1 MSCVALIPAF
11 CPGPALSALV
21 EALKSEDFQGIV
33 VIDDGSGPE
42 FQAVFEK
49 LSQIDGIYVLRHAI
63 NLGKGAALKAGI
75 NYILCRWPGVEGVVT
90 ADADGQHA
98 PEDILRVAHRFL
110 ESPGSLVLGSRV
122 LDESAPARSRVGNAL
137 TRSVLRVV
145 LGQTI
150 RDTQTGLRA
159 IPAVLLPSL
168 LAIPASGYEFELEML
183 MAARQLS
190 IPVAEEPIRAIYE
203 NGNRSSHFDPLLD
216 SMRIYFVLLRFAFIA
231 LATAAIDNAVFFV
244 AFSILGG
251 VGAAQIWGRSVAV
264 LFNYAA
270 VRKAAFRSDQR
281 HLVVLPAYLLLVAVS
296 GALSYAAIL
305 LLTSR
310 LHLAVM
316 PAKLLVETI
325 LFFGNFAL
333 QRDFIFTRRSPLLRP
348 AQPARLAASMPLSS
362 KLRWAAL
369 CAVLLVTACYSNHFE
384 NHFQFDDSHTI
395 VDNPYIRSLHN
406 IPKFFTDAGTFSTIP
421 ANRTWRPLV
430 STSLAID
437 YWLGGGLKPLWFHIS
452 TFFWFLVQLAILFL
466 LFRAI
471 LRRAGDEWWTEYG
484 ALFAAAWFGVHPAMA
499 ETVNYIIQRG
509 DLYATLGVTASL
521 AAFAMFP
528 RARKTRLYLLPA
540 ALGILAKPPAAIF
553 PAILFTYIWLFEED
567 ANPRR
572 ALAAL
577 RQCWA
582 AILVAAFLLVVEV
595 RMTPPSY
602 TAGAISA
609 KDYILTQPF
618 VALHYFLSFFLPFG
632 LTADTDL
639 SAIPSPWTTEALT
652 GMAFCAAVVLVI
664 VKTAK
669 APRTRPIS
677 FGLLWFLLALLPTAL
692 YPLAEVENDHRMFM
706 PFAGLVLAVS
716 WTLALCIAARPKLR
730 TPAIACG
737 AMLVL
742 VAYAQ
747 GAWQRNR
754 VWHTEESLWKDV
766 TLKSPRN
773 GRGLMNYGLSLMSQ
787 GRTAEAAGYFE
798 KAAEFTPNYYILEI
812 NRAIA
817 CAALGNDRDATAHFL
832 RAMRLAPA
840 DALPY
845 YYYGRWLHQKN
856 RLPEATALLRASV
869 AKNEEYFPA
878 RYELMRIYA
887 ATGNTPELRALAAG
901 TLRIAPGDPWS
912 QYFLRHQS
920 QATAAQTTAAG
931 SYTALE
937 ARAGT
942 HPSPETD
949 VELSLAYY
957 RAGRFQ
963 DCVEAAR
970 RATKLKPDYPEA
982 WNNVAACSQS
992 LAQWDDAIEA
1002 AKVAI
1007 RLRPDFQ
1014 LAKNNLA
1021 YSVQQRARA
1030 SESPRTVRIKR

>member
-11 CPGPALSALV
+11 CPGPALSTLV
-21 EALKSEDFQGIV
+21 DALKSGDFQDIV
-33 VIDDGSGPE
+33 VVDDGSGAE
-42 FQAVFEK
+42 FQTVFDK
-49 LSQIDGIYVLRHAI
+49 LSQIDGVCVLRHAI
-63 NLGKGAALKAGI
+63 NLGKGAALKTGI
-75 NYILCRWPGVEGVVT
+75 NYILCRWPDIDGVVT

-98 PEDILRVAHRFL
+98 PEDILKVAHRFL

-122 LDESAPARSRVGNAL
+122 LDESAPTRSRVGNAL

-145 LGQTI
+145 LGHTV

-159 IPAVLLPSL
+159 IPAGLLPSL

-183 MAARQLS
+183 IAARQLS
-190 IPVAEEPIRAIYE
+190 VPLAEEPIRAIYE
-203 NGNRSSHFDPLLD
+203 PGNRSSHFDPLLD

-231 LATAAIDNAVFFV
+231 LATAVIDNAVFFV
-244 AFSILGG
+244 AFSILAG
-251 VGAAQIWGRSVAV
+251 VGAAQIWGRSIAV

-310 LHLAVM
+310 FHFGVM

-333 QRDFIFTRRSPLLRP
+333 QRDFIFTSRSPLFRP
-348 AQPARLAASMPLSS
+348 APAGKTAGLTTSMPFSS
-362 KLRWAAL
+362 KLRWTAL
-369 CAVLLVTACYSNHFE
+369 CVVLLVAACYSNHFE

-395 VDNPYIRSLHN
+395 ADNPYIRSLHN

-471 LRRAGDEWWTEYG
+471 LRRAGDEWWTEYC

-499 ETVNYIIQRG
+499 ETVNYVIQRG

-521 AAFAMFP
+521 TAFAIFP
-528 RARKTRLYLLPA
+528 RARKTGLYLLPA

-553 PAILFTYIWLFEED
+553 PAILFAYIFLFEED

-572 ALAAL
+572 AFAAL
-577 RQCWA
+577 RQCSA
-582 AILVAAFLLVVEV
+582 AILVAAILLAVEV
-595 RMTPPSY
+595 KMTPPSY
-602 TAGAISA
+602 AAGAISA
-609 KDYILTQPF
+609 RDYILTQPF
-618 VALHYFLSFFLPFG
+618 IALHYFLSFFLPVG

-639 SAIPSPWTTEALT
+639 SVFPSPWTTDALI
-652 GMAFCAAVVLVI
+652 GMAFCVVVVLFI
-664 VKTAK
+664 LKTAK
-669 APRTRPIS
+669 AQRTRPIS

-692 YPLAEVENDHRMFM
+692 YPLAEIENDHRMFM

-716 WTLALCIAARPKLR
+716 WTLALGIAARPKLR
-730 TPAIACG
+730 SPAIACG

-742 VAYAQ
+742 AAYGQ

-787 GRTAEAAGYFE
+787 GRTAEAEGYFE
-798 KAAEFTPNYYILEI
+798 KAAQFTPNYYILEI

-817 CAALGNDRDATAHFL
+817 YGVLGNDTEATAHFL

-856 RLPEATALLRASV
+856 RLPEATALLRASI

-887 ATGNTPELRALAAG
+887 TTGNTPELRALAAA

-912 QYFLRHQS
+912 QYFLRHQN
-920 QATAAQTTAAG
+920 QTAAAG

-937 ARAGT
+937 ARASANPT
-942 HPSPETD
+942 PEND

-970 RATKLKPDYPEA
+970 RAAKLKPDYPEA

-992 LAQWDDAIEA
+992 LAQWDDAIQA
-1002 AKVAI
+1002 ATVAI
-1007 RLRPDFQ
+1007 HLRPDFQ

-1021 YSVQQRARA
+1021 YSIQQRARA
-1030 SESPRTVRIKR
+1030 SESPRTVKIKH